1 MGFGNYVIELS
12 ILCSALCSTEE
23 DLLATV
29 ESVHVKERVK
39 TKLTKMGFKMNT
51 QVESLVDK
59 HAASR
64 SDVDHIISAII
75 GEMMKEIN

>member
-1 MGFGNYVIELS
+1 
-12 ILCSALCSTEE
+12 
-23 DLLATV
+23 
-29 ESVHVKERVK
+29 
-39 TKLTKMGFKMNT
+39 MNT

-59 HAASR
+59 HATSR